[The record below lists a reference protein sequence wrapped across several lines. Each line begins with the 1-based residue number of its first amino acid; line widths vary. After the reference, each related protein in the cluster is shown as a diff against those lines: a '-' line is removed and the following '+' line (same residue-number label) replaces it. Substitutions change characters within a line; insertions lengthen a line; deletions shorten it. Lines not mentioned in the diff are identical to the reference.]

1 MSYKCIKSVYSDIQQ
16 SLINEQ
22 PQKNDEYKKMMKTD
36 GAWEAEVG
44 GQPQA

>member
-1 MSYKCIKSVYSDIQQ
+1 MSYKCIKSDLFWYSAITNKWTASKKDG
-16 SLINEQ
+16 
-22 PQKNDEYKKMMKTD
+22 YKKMMKTD